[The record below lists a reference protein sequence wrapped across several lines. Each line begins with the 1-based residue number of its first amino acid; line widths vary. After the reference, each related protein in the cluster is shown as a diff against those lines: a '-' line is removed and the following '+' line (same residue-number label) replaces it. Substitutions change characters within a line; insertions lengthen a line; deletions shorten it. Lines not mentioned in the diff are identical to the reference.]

1 MRSSRFL
8 LVVSVALGAAVVAV
22 AQSGG
27 AQRPRTV
34 AGVCGATNWACVA
47 ECIDAECVDK
57 CLREDCEKALDRLK
71 VCTQKAGCA
80 PDDSECVARACG
92 KTCQRSFEPAPPSPE
107 KERENPCEGQPASGS
122 PPPEKLVG
130 HWTLSAASLPEETDG
145 GPQRIE
151 VQPRSDYARSLHI
164 TPSGCFVL
172 RTRLEQATLGQGN
185 ELTVRA
191 WGQVESSGKDRVT
204 LRAQDGQAVGPVCG
218 DTRVIPL
225 AKRKVKF
232 QGSGTFKWELDKDT
246 LTLMRDDASK
256 QTFQFEREPAEE
268 KK

>member
-8 LVVSVALGAAVVAV
+8 FVVSVVLGAAVVAV

-27 AQRPRTV
+27 QRPRTV
-34 AGVCGATNWACVA
+34 AGVCGATNWVCVA

-71 VCTQKAGCA
+71 VCSQKAGCA
-80 PDDSECVARACG
+80 PDDSECVERACG

-107 KERENPCEGQPASGS
+107 KERKDPCEAQAASGS
-122 PPPEKLVG
+122 PPPEDLVG
-130 HWTLSAASLPEETDG
+130 EWTLSAASLPEETDG
-145 GPQRIE
+145 GPERIE
-151 VQPRSDYARSLHI
+151 AQPRSDYARSLRI
-164 TPSGCFVL
+164 TSTGCFVL

-191 WGQVESSGKDRVT
+191 WGQVEASGKDRLT
-204 LRAQDGQAVGPVCG
+204 LRPQDGQAVGPVCG

-225 AKRKVKF
+225 SKRKVKWR
-232 QGSGTFKWELDKDT
+232 GGTFKWDLDKDT

-256 QTFQFEREPAEE
+256 QTFQFDREPAEE